1 MLKEIECDDSV
12 KSIACSHFIHIT
24 ENDYETILSVG
35 LENGTLLV
43 NYIVLNNCI
52 ALFCFNFTAIGQNYS
67 RVKIFTR
74 ITKNNTNNR
83 LASY

>member
-12 KSIACSHFIHIT
+12 KSIACSHFIHTT

-43 NYIVLNNCI
+43 NLTLLNNYL
-52 ALFCFNFTAIGQNYS
+52 ALFCFYFTAIG
-67 RVKIFTR
+67 
-74 ITKNNTNNR
+74 
-83 LASY
+83 